1 MFKLISGISW
11 QTKLV
16 AIIALVAVSFATGW
30 RVHGW
35 KTDAGQARSI
45 AKTQKTA
52 QKLQKAVD
60 PIVVKKSDDI
70 AKTEIIYRTIRE
82 KVNEKDDQRIC
93 FADTSAWSL
102 YNSAI
107 TGTVPLRP
115 EPAGKASGTGNTQG
129 QGSEGQPD
137 KSIISTEKDLLNNA
151 TNNYETCRK
160 NMIKHNALIDAVA
173 AVQDKLCVCAN

>member
-1 MFKLISGISW
+1 MFELTTAQKLILFGCI
-11 QTKLV
+11 LLIGFC
-16 AIIALVAVSFATGW
+16 AGW
-30 RVHGW
+30 EVHDW
-35 KTDAGQARSI
+35 KTKAAIANTI

-60 PIVVKKSDDI
+60 PIIVKKSDDI

-93 FADTSAWSL
+93 FADTNAWSL

-115 EPAGKASGTGNTQG
+115 EPAGTPGGAGNTQG
-129 QGSEGQPD
+129 QGGEIQPD
-137 KSIISTEKDLLNNA
+137 TNIIATEKDLLNNA

-173 AVQDKLCVCAN
+173 AVQDKLCVCSQ